1 MELKGKIEAQFS
13 LTPEEAASVLQ
24 AMVNANRGL
33 PVMPVMPV
41 DSRLKLTPCE
51 PVMAEQTPAPAPAAQ
66 PEQPKEEP
74 APAPVKTAPHP
85 QPVATPQPA
94 PAPEYKE
101 TPEQAVAY
109 LKEHFGI
116 KPNKEDR
123 TPEEQKK
130 AVALFRAI
138 TALVRDITR
147 DGSAQSL
154 ADLKCDLNR
163 QEFIKRSMGLS
174 YDVGSNQFK
183 ELPF

>member
-13 LTPEEAASVLQ
+13 LTPEEASAVLQ
-24 AMVNANRGL
+24 AMVNANKRVAVMSFDGMTPGQTPERTSDAAVPS
-33 PVMPVMPV
+33 PV
-41 DSRLKLTPCE
+41 KE
-51 PVMAEQTPAPAPAAQ
+51 TPAPQ
-66 PEQPKEEP
+66 
-74 APAPVKTAPHP
+74 P
-85 QPVATPQPA
+85 QPVATPQ

-163 QEFIKRSMGLS
+163 QEFVKRSMSLS

>member
-1 MELKGKIEAQFS
+1 MELKGKIEAQFA
-13 LTPEEAASVLQ
+13 LTPEEASSVLQ
-24 AMVNANRGL
+24 AIVNANRGL
-33 PVMPVMPV
+33 PVMPVSSKLV
-41 DSRLKLTPCE
+41 LTPCE
-51 PVMAEQTPAPAPAAQ
+51 PVMAEQTPTPT
-66 PEQPKEEP
+66 EQPKEEP
-74 APAPVKTAPHP
+74 APEP
-85 QPVATPQPA
+85 QSVATPRPAPA

-163 QEFIKRSMGLS
+163 QEFVKRSMGLS